1 MAGTAVRN
9 RSAHVRWAGALAVAA
24 GLALAG
30 CGGSDT
36 PSVSVDDEGKD
47 RTVSVE
53 GDGGSVTVE
62 EGKDGGI
69 TVEGED
75 GSTFSADTSGDLPD
89 GWPKAVPVIAGT
101 ITFAQSSSDGSTGQ
115 LWSVTV
121 DTEGSVTDVFDAAK
135 ADLEGAGFTASAEVS
150 TADGAFASFSGNGYD
165 VQLTVGAGDGSTT
178 VAYIVTPSA

>member
-9 RSAHVRWAGALAVAA
+9 RSARVRWAGALAAAA
-24 GLALAG
+24 GFALAG

-36 PSVSVDDEGKD
+36 PSVSVNDEGKD

-53 GDGGSVTVE
+53 GDGGSMTVE
-62 EGKDGGI
+62 EGKDGGV

-89 GWPKAVPVIAGT
+89 GWPNVIPVVDGT
-101 ITFAQSSSDGSTGQ
+101 IAYAQSSTDGSTGQ
-115 LWSVTV
+115 MWSVSI
-121 DTEGSVTDVFDAAK
+121 DAKGSVTDVFDAAK

-165 VQLTVGAGDGSTT
+165 VQLTVGAVDGSTT

>member
-1 MAGTAVRN
+1 MAGTAVHN
-9 RSAHVRWAGALAVAA
+9 RSARLRWAGALAVAA
-24 GLALAG
+24 SLALAG

-62 EGKDGGI
+62 EGKDGSV

-89 GWPKAVPVIAGT
+89 GWPGAVPVVDGT
-101 ITFAQSSSDGSTGQ
+101 ITFAQSSTDGSTGQ
-115 LWSVTV
+115 MWTV
-121 DTEGSVTDVFDAAK
+121 SIDAEGSVTDLFDAAK

-150 TADGAFASFSGNGYD
+150 TSDGAFASFSGNGYD
-165 VQLTVGAGDGSTT
+165 VQLTVGAGDGATT
-178 VAYIVTPSA
+178 VAYIVTQSA